1 MYERTKEIVE
11 AVLKFEE
18 NSSETRKIVN
28 AKFLE
33 NEIELHYIFRKTLDG
48 FLILIMEN
56 LFGKYDDASEKLLYQ
71 LNLTV
76 SYIRTHFVINNLIV
90 DGDLI
95 EAYTLI
101 RKQFEKYTRLN
112 ELDNKPIEKLRG
124 KTPNVINLFGEAG
137 KEIYPELSEVEHFG
151 HPRVS
156 EFLSVETKDG
166 KKGPSIFPTYKES
179 AIICYDRSAYVA
191 LYFSAWLV
199 DFVQENN
206 SKYDRNKDIETFLM
220 LEKMALDCNI
230 IRVKE

>member
-1 MYERTKEIVE
+1 MYERTKEIVD

-18 NSSETRKIVN
+18 RSSETRKIVN

-33 NEIELHYIFRKTLDG
+33 NEIELHYIFRKSLDG
-48 FLILIMEN
+48 FLILVMEN
-56 LFGKYDDASEKLLYQ
+56 LFGKYDDASEKFLYQ
-71 LNLTV
+71 LNLTI
-76 SYIRTHFVINNLIV
+76 SYIRTHFVINNLIL

-101 RKQFEKYTRLN
+101 RKQFEKYTRIN

-124 KTPNVINLFGEAG
+124 KTPNLINLFGEAG
-137 KEIYPELSEVEHFG
+137 KEIYPELSEVAHFG

-166 KKGPSIFPTYKES
+166 KKGPSMFPTYKES

-191 LYFSAWLV
+191 LYFSAWLI

-206 SKYDRNKDIETFLM
+206 SKYDRKKDIETFLI

>member
-1 MYERTKEIVE
+1 MYERTQEIID
-11 AVLKFEE
+11 AALTFDKRYI
-18 NSSETRKIVN
+18 ETRKIVN
-28 AKFLE
+28 ANFLK
-33 NEIELHYIFRKTLDG
+33 NESELHNVFRKTLDG
-48 FLILIMEN
+48 FLILIIEN
-56 LFGKYDDASEKLLYQ
+56 LFGKYDNASEEFRYQ
-71 LNLTV
+71 LNLTI
-76 SYIRTHFVINNLIV
+76 SYLRTHFIINNLII

-112 ELDNKPIEKLRG
+112 ELDTKPIEKLRG

-137 KEIYPELSEVEHFG
+137 KEIYPELSEVAHFG

-156 EFLSVETKDG
+156 EFLSIETKDG

-191 LYFSAWLV
+191 LYFSAWLI

-206 SKYDRNKDIETFLM
+206 PNYNRKIDVETFLM

>member
-1 MYERTKEIVE
+1 MYDRTQEILD
-11 AVLKFEE
+11 AFLKFEE
-18 NSSETRKIVN
+18 RYLETRNIVKS
-28 AKFLE
+28 KFIE
-33 NEIELHYIFRKTLDG
+33 NEPELHHIFRKTLDG
-48 FLILIMEN
+48 FLILVMEN
-56 LFGKYDDASEKLLYQ
+56 LFGKYDDASEKFVYQ

-76 SYIRTHFVINNLIV
+76 SYIRTHFVINKLIE

-101 RKQFEKYTRLN
+101 RKQFEKYTRLE
-112 ELDNKPIEKLRG
+112 ELDNKPVERIRG

-137 KEIYPELSEVEHFG
+137 KEIYPELSEVAHFG

-179 AIICYDRSAYVA
+179 AIICYDRSAYIA

-199 DFVQENN
+199 GFVKENN
-206 SKYDRNKDIETFLM
+206 PNYDGKKDVETFLM
-220 LEKMALDCNI
+220 LEQMALDCNI
-230 IRVKE
+230 MRVKE